1 VRGLFLESFSRL
13 TNGRP
18 YFDCCVSQHDPHR
31 QCSARLLRVYGL
43 VGGRLNPHHHPQGR
57 FVSWWT
63 HFALLSIFDNVEKYK
78 LERMD
83 GHENVVFRR
92 VDGLDEFA
100 GNAIETIAWS
110 GWKDRNDVEA
120 FVKEQRK
127 HRYDFVGKNC
137 QYFAYD
143 FFRYCLDDA
152 RADGAVENFTE
163 LCQSHFRERS

>member
-1 VRGLFLESFSRL
+1 MAAL
-13 TNGRP
+13 TST
-18 YFDCCVSQHDPHR
+18 V
-31 QCSARLLRVYGL
+31 VYLNMIPTDNALAGFC
-43 VGGRLNPHHHPQGR
+43 GFMDWWGERLNPHHHPQGR

-63 HFALLSIFDNVEKYK
+63 HFALLLIFNNGEKYK